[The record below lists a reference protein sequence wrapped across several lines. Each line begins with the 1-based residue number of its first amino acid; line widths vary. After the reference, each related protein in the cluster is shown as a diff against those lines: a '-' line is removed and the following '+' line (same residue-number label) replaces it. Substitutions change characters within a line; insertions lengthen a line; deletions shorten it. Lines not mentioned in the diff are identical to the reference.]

1 VIQGILTGIGF
12 LGAGVIMRRE
22 VHTRVRG
29 LTSAACT
36 FLTACV
42 GIICG
47 AGQWRVI
54 GIGLA
59 LAFTILIIGGPLE
72 RALHRLLGGKEVP
85 PAEKIS
91 PPPQ

>member
-1 VIQGILTGIGF
+1 
-12 LGAGVIMRRE
+12 MRTE
-22 VHTRVRG
+22 AHTRVRG

-42 GIICG
+42 GIVCG

-72 RALHRLLGGKEVP
+72 RELHRLLGGKEVP
-85 PAEKIS
+85 PEKATPSEEIS
-91 PPPQ
+91 PPPR